1 MKSWKGYT
9 KEKVTE
15 PIRDT
20 GNAVLTQLRN
30 YYEDNFRKN
39 VCFIETNFPD
49 TARILKAVLSP
60 PAFEKTK
67 SGALTLKIGEIYVES
82 RYDPKKSAG
91 IVTESV
97 DPRVEHAVFLSS
109 GLGYHINEFLRK
121 YSACCTVIEKDAAL
135 FRAAL
140 HVIDHSLISRLT
152 PVVGADVEY
161 VCAALTDVLSKRL
174 TVYRH
179 PRGATLC
186 SAFYDEIE
194 EFIRARLKE
203 RVASSVT
210 ERMLHRLWLKN
221 ILRNVSRL
229 HHGYSG
235 TERCTGAFS
244 GAALLIASGPFL
256 EDIAGELQR
265 LGRKIPLIALL
276 PSLPYLRKLGVLPDA
291 VLTTDA
297 GFGNTYR
304 MMRGV
309 RVPLVATFST
319 APAVLQ
325 HWSGPVYLFS
335 HGLPFE
341 RNLTAV
347 RTKSVL
353 VPMQGTSA
361 AVLIVLARM
370 MGFSPLLLGGFDYA
384 YRGVKDHHEGAGFD
398 SQFLSTQTRLAN
410 WQTEVVGRWRQ
421 DRPVKLRSTGGTPVV
436 STHKLMLYREWIERE
451 TACSDLY
458 RLNHGL
464 PIRNIKYLPAQEARS
479 GGQGGR
485 RMGAG
490 SKDTVL
496 GNPISPQVLES
507 DLRRTASVIDEMA
520 HGNENAVGNLYG
532 IFYGK
537 NAAGQPKKDVL
548 EDVEFAVREFERCF
562 SRRRTF
568 YSEME

>member
-1 MKSWKGYT
+1 MRSWNGYT
-9 KEKVTE
+9 GEKVSE

-20 GNAVLTQLRN
+20 GNAVLTQLRDH
-30 YYEDNFRKN
+30 YVENFRKN
-39 VCFIETNFPD
+39 ICFIKTNFPD
-49 TARILKAVLSP
+49 STRVLKAASP
-60 PAFEKTK
+60 LPPFEKTK

-82 RYDPKKSAG
+82 RYDPKKHAG
-91 IVTESV
+91 IVTGPLDS
-97 DPRVEHAVFLSS
+97 RVEHAVFLSS

-121 YSACCTVIEKDAAL
+121 CSAGCTVIEKDATL
-135 FRAAL
+135 FLAAL

-152 PVVGADVEY
+152 PVVGTGVEY
-161 VCAALTDVLSKRL
+161 VCAVLTDVLSKRL

-179 PRGATLC
+179 PRGASLC
-186 SAFYDEIE
+186 GTYYDEIE

-235 TERCTGAFS
+235 TERFTGAFK
-244 GAALLIASGPFL
+244 GAALLVASGPFL
-256 EDIAGELQR
+256 EDIAEELQW
-265 LGRKIPLIALL
+265 LGKKIPLIALL
-276 PSLPYLRKLGVLPDA
+276 PSLPYLLKLEVLPDA

-309 RVPLVATFST
+309 HIPLVATFST

-325 HWSGPVYLFS
+325 HWEGPVFLFS

-341 RNLTAV
+341 RNLAAV
-347 RTKSVL
+347 WTKSVH

-361 AVLIVLARM
+361 AVLIALARM
-370 MGFSPLLLGGFDYA
+370 MGFRPLLLGGFDYA
-384 YRGVKDHHEGAGFD
+384 YRGVKDHHAGAGFD

-410 WQTEVVGRWRQ
+410 WQTGVVRRWRQ
-421 DRPVKLRSTGGTPVV
+421 DRPVKLRSTGGTQVI

-451 TACSDLY
+451 IASSDLF

-464 PIRNIKYLPAQEARS
+464 PIRNIKYLPAREARY
-479 GGQGGR
+479 GELGDGPA
-485 RMGAG
+485 GAG
-490 SKDTVL
+490 SRAKVL
-496 GNPISPQVLES
+496 GTPISPRLLQS
-507 DLRRTASVIDEMA
+507 DLRRIESVIDEMA
-520 HGNENAVGNLYG
+520 HGNENAVKKLYG
-532 IFYGK
+532 FFYGK
-537 NAAGQPKKDVL
+537 NAAGQPKKDIL

-562 SRRRTF
+562 SCRHTF
-568 YSEME
+568 SAEME